1 MDAHHSTNPKMTLDE
16 AISLVEAAG
25 IECRR
30 QSTYFG
36 DEVCAHI
43 YGNDVGA
50 AIYSVKQFI
59 EAAPTIARLS
69 LEDDDD
75 ETC

>member
-1 MDAHHSTNPKMTLDE
+1 MTVDE
-16 AISLVEAAG
+16 AIALVEAAG

-50 AIYSVKQFI
+50 VIYTVNAFI

-69 LEDDDD
+69 LEDD